1 MILSSIFRWQNEDFQ
16 QKSKNSVF
24 KKKMLIFELRNTT
37 ENKNAINES
46 SWTQERKQQPVVWTE
61 ELNIENS

>member
-1 MILSSIFRWQNEDFQ
+1 MKIFSRKVKILFS
-16 QKSKNSVF
+16 

>member
-1 MILSSIFRWQNEDFQ
+1 MKIFSRKVKILFS
-16 QKSKNSVF
+16 

-61 ELNIENS
+61 ELDIENS

>member
-1 MILSSIFRWQNEDFQ
+1 
-16 QKSKNSVF
+16 
-24 KKKMLIFELRNTT
+24 MLILELRNTT

-46 SWTQERKQQPVVWTE
+46 SWTQERKQQPVIWSE

>member
-1 MILSSIFRWQNEDFQ
+1 
-16 QKSKNSVF
+16 
-24 KKKMLIFELRNTT
+24 MLILELRNTT

-46 SWTQERKQQPVVWTE
+46 SWAQERKQQPVIWSE